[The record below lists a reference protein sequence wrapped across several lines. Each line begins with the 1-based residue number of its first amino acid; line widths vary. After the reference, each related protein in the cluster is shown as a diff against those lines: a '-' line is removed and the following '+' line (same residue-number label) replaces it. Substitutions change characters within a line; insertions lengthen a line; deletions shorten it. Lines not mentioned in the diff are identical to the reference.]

1 MTFYSQFEED
11 QILARVF
18 PDKTGLCVEVGAND
32 GEHGSTTLYFEQ
44 HGWHCVLVEPNPFLC
59 RLLRERRPTA
69 RLFECGAADHE
80 GAAILNIAEGAAHAD
95 GVSVIGDPVSAE
107 RRISTFGFQSRPVEV
122 SLRTLDSIFAEAA
135 LQRPI
140 DFMSIDV
147 EGLELAVLK
156 GCDLSRWAPR
166 ILIIEDNSNFRD
178 HTLRDYLAARDY
190 VPIRRTGVN
199 DWYVRTSDPLVN
211 DDSLAAYAAAKRTA
225 RLKECWGLVKRG
237 AARIPGVLFLRQ
249 ALRRRIRESDRP
261 CS

>member
-1 MTFYSQFEED
+1 MAFYSQFEED
-11 QILARVF
+11 QILAGIF
-18 PDKTGLCVEVGAND
+18 SGSSGLCVEVGAND

-44 HGWHCVLVEPNPFLC
+44 QGWRCILVEPNPDLC
-59 RLLRERRPTA
+59 QLLRKRRPTA
-69 RLFECGAADHE
+69 QLFECGAADHE
-80 GAAILNIAEGAAHAD
+80 GTAILNIAEGAAHAD
-95 GVSVIGDPVSAE
+95 GVSAIGDPVSAQ

-122 SLRTLDSIFAEAA
+122 SLRTLDSIFTEAE

-178 HTLRDYLAARDY
+178 HTLRDYMAAKGY
-190 VPIRRTGVN
+190 VPMRRTGVN
-199 DWYVRTSDPLVN
+199 DWYVQTGDPLAN
-211 DDSLAAYAAAKRTA
+211 DNSLAAYAAAERAA
-225 RLKECWGLVKRG
+225 RLKERWRVVKRG
-237 AARIPGVLFLRQ
+237 AARIPGVMFLRQ
-249 ALRRRIRESDRP
+249 ALRHRMSEPDRP